1 METSCLRFLEKYKK
15 LFGIV
20 SMAYTLCWATG
31 IQQGKTKPVRKK
43 KHGYPQYSV
52 FRRGLNLIRDFLKGR
67 VCLALNEA
75 IDRAIQRIIEI
86 NHYGL
91 EIHSL
96 RND

>member
-1 METSCLRFLEKYKK
+1 METSCLRFLEKYKN

-75 IDRAIQRIIEI
+75 IDRAIQRIIEVNLQI
-86 NHYGL
+86 
-91 EIHSL
+91 
-96 RND
+96 